1 MRISDWS
8 SDVCSSDLIGPA
20 QRADRQRKVR
30 TMPEFEE
37 NHKPPADR
45 APQAASAELGP
56 FAIPPVPLELLVS
69 PLDYLYAENCRI
81 LRLCAALDMVAAD
94 PGRVGH
100 LAAPALIDFLRTDF
114 PSHLDEMAKIGRA

>member
-56 FAIPPVPLELLVS
+56 FAIHPVPLELLVS
-69 PLDYLYAENCRI
+69 PLDYLNAETCRI
-81 LRLCAALDMVAAD
+81 LRLCDALEMVADD
-94 PGRVGH
+94 PGSVGQQ
-100 LAAPALIDFLRTDF
+100 
-114 PSHLDEMAKIGRA
+114 IGRAHV

>member
-1 MRISDWS
+1 
-8 SDVCSSDLIGPA
+8 
-20 QRADRQRKVR
+20 
-30 TMPEFEE
+30 MPEFEE

-56 FAIPPVPLELLVS
+56 FAIPPVPPELLVS

-81 LRLCAALDMVAAD
+81 LRLCDALDMVAAD

-100 LAAPALIDFLRTDF
+100 LSAPALIDFLRDRSITRLISFHLFSSLF
-114 PSHLDEMAKIGRA
+114 PSSSCLFFLFFSFF